1 MRERVR
7 PLHDRGLCRITQQLR
22 KRIAKDKIAVRP
34 LDLIPKKKL
43 ARNLIRASS
52 LAFVSYANLIAIV
65 VMIPMVAV
73 NPMPV
78 PVVRGPRGIAIV
90 SIWSVVT
97 VRVIA
102 ISVWIAVI
110 VAVPVGWI
118 SESHSYAP
126 NSD

>member
-1 MRERVR
+1 MSACVA
-7 PLHDRGLCRITQQLR
+7 PQHKFQQNYSAAKKANR
-22 KRIAKDKIAVRP
+22 KRRNPNPAFEFDS
-34 LDLIPKKKL
+34 KKKL
-43 ARNLIRASS
+43 ARTFIRASS
-52 LAFVSYANLIAIV
+52 LESVSYANLIAI

-90 SIWSVVT
+90 SIRSVVS

-102 ISVWIAVI
+102 IAIWIAVI

-118 SESHSYAP
+118 PESDSYAP